1 MSVAPARTE
10 TWTYVDG
17 RWREGNVPVA
27 GPLTHAFWC
36 GSSVFDGARA
46 FEGVT
51 PDLELHCARVNTS
64 AKNLGLLPS
73 ITAEEMV
80 EIVHDGLG
88 RFSSSEAI
96 YVRPMYWA
104 DQGAYMGVPPDP
116 ESTRFTICLYVSPMI
131 PPSGFSLGISTFRRP
146 TLETMPTN
154 AKAGCL
160 YPNNARAIME
170 ARARGFDN
178 ALVRDMLGNVAE
190 TGTSNIFLV
199 KEGVVKTPAANGTFL
214 AGITRARIM
223 SLLRGAGMRVEE
235 TRLTVD
241 DFRDADE
248 IFATGNH
255 SKVVPVIRFEDRE
268 LQAGSVAR
276 RARRLYWEW
285 AHSA

>member
-1 MSVAPARTE
+1 MTVAPALTE

-17 RWREGNVPVA
+17 SWREGNVPVA

-51 PDLELHCARVNTS
+51 PDLDLHCARVNTS
-64 AKNLGLLPS
+64 ARNMGLLPS

-80 EIVHDGLG
+80 EIVLDGLTH
-88 RFSSSEAI
+88 FSSTEAI

-104 DQGAYMGVPPDP
+104 DRGAYMGVPPDA
-116 ESTRFTICLYVSPMI
+116 ETTRFAVCLYVAPMI
-131 PPSGFSLGISTFRRP
+131 APTGFSLGLSSFRRP
-146 TLETMPTN
+146 TLECMPTN

-170 ARARGFDN
+170 VRARGFDN

-199 KEGVVKTPAANGTFL
+199 KDGIVKTPAANGCFL
-214 AGITRARIM
+214 AGITRSRIM
-223 SLLRGAGMRVEE
+223 GLLREVGMTVEE

-241 DFRDADE
+241 DFHHADE

-255 SKVVPVIRFEDRE
+255 SKVVPVIRFEERE
-268 LQAGSVAR
+268 LQAGPVAR
-276 RARRLYWEW
+276 RARELYWEW